1 VDLLE
6 QFGYEEDQSL
16 GIQFILR
23 KSSKKE
29 LLLIDSFILDERKMA
44 STFKK
49 VKEPPKDNLPEI
61 ILKQQSAKN
70 LIIGS
75 CYSFYC

>member
-1 VDLLE
+1 MDLLE

-16 GIQFILR
+16 GIQLILR

-75 CYSFYC
+75 CYSFSC

>member
-16 GIQFILR
+16 GIQLILR

-75 CYSFYC
+75 CYSFSC